1 MGKDLKGKQLGTGLN
16 QRKDG
21 RYRARFTTNTGG
33 RIEKN
38 FTKLT
43 DAKEWLMSQKY
54 MNHLL
59 VTNDLTVNQW
69 YDFWI
74 NNYKMDI
81 VKDNTVDQYRC
92 RYQYNIKNAIGNMK
106 LTDVKPMH
114 CQRLLNQM
122 FDCGKYSHGTI
133 NLVKVTLHD
142 MFKYAVENEYILKN
156 PADNLKM
163 KPATKAER
171 RVLSREEQK
180 IFKQYAENTLY
191 YNAYCLVLETGLRVG
206 EVGGLQWDDINFEQR
221 TMRVRRTLLQDSAK
235 GGFYFGSPK
244 TKNSIRTIPLT
255 MGAVKILENQRAL
268 QQKLRAKSTNWSTEW
283 DPLVFTTRNGNPVSA
298 STLRMMMVR
307 IIKNINFDR
316 KYNHEAEF
324 PHCYMHA
331 LRHTF
336 ATRCIEQDMNP
347 KTLQRILGHS
357 NINTTMDLYVHV
369 TQNQLLTEI
378 KKMDNIE
385 L

>member
-1 MGKDLKGKQLGTGLN
+1 
-16 QRKDG
+16 
-21 RYRARFTTNTGG
+21 
-33 RIEKN
+33 
-38 FTKLT
+38 
-43 DAKEWLMSQKY
+43 MSQKY

-180 IFKQYAENTLY
+180 IFA
-191 YNAYCLVLETGLRVG
+191 
-206 EVGGLQWDDINFEQR
+206 WF
-221 TMRVRRTLLQDSAK
+221 
-235 GGFYFGSPK
+235 
-244 TKNSIRTIPLT
+244 
-255 MGAVKILENQRAL
+255 
-268 QQKLRAKSTNWSTEW
+268 
-283 DPLVFTTRNGNPVSA
+283 
-298 STLRMMMVR
+298 
-307 IIKNINFDR
+307 
-316 KYNHEAEF
+316 
-324 PHCYMHA
+324 
-331 LRHTF
+331 
-336 ATRCIEQDMNP
+336 
-347 KTLQRILGHS
+347 
-357 NINTTMDLYVHV
+357 
-369 TQNQLLTEI
+369 
-378 KKMDNIE
+378 
-385 L
+385 